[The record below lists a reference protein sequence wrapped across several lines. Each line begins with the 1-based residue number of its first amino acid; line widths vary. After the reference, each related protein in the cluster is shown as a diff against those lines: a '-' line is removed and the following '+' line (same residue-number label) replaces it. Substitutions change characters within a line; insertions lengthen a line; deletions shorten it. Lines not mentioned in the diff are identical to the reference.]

1 MEMDAILFGILRIV
15 IVVSS
20 GVYLAFG
27 YMYANKVVIKE
38 FFNQCDILL
47 AMQKRRAFRTTRA
60 ININTILLDNP
71 YSNIEPILRGRELRY
86 YVLTYLECIV
96 FWRTKVNIKE
106 WAKIVLE
113 K

>member
-1 MEMDAILFGILRIV
+1 MDAILFGILHVV
-15 IVVSS
+15 IVVTS

-27 YMYANKVVIKE
+27 YMYANKAVIKE
-38 FFNQCDILL
+38 FFNQCDILS

-60 ININTILLDNP
+60 ININTILLDNS

-96 FWRTKVNIKE
+96 LWRTKVDMRE